1 MGVLA
6 RILMFPS
13 AEVKLENFAIL
24 GKLVEEKHPIEY
36 GSIHLYNKKYEL
48 DKKIRLLFK
57 VSVQNRLQT
66 YYVSDVYK
74 IDIDGPVE
82 HDSLEGMFKVK
93 ERGEVQ
99 LVHFLKPPVENVAI
113 MTTEHRASTIMYA
126 LKALGKQGFLPIE
139 SYIELPKGKKAVDVL
154 KEFGNIGWVYVGD
167 IPDAHLRGA
176 GLHGSQLQNSEVLED
191 LVIRGGKIKAAIIEH
206 RERGVKVVVSEKGA
220 IFSQRRLDITV
231 MANIVMEIISIML
244 KYKLIQYKSHP

>member
-1 MGVLA
+1 
-6 RILMFPS
+6 MFPS
-13 AEVKLENFAIL
+13 AEVKSKNFTIL
-24 GKLVEEKHPIEY
+24 GKLIEENHPIEY
-36 GSIHLYNKKYEL
+36 GSIHLYNKKYGL
-48 DKKIRLLFK
+48 DKTIRLLFK

-66 YYVSDVYK
+66 YYDSVVSDVYK
-74 IDIDGPVE
+74 IDIDVPVE

-139 SYIELPKGKKAVDVL
+139 SYIELPRGKKAVEVL
-154 KEFGNIGWVYVGD
+154 KEFGNIGWVYVGE

-176 GLHGSQLQNSEVLED
+176 GLHGSKLQNSEVLED
-191 LVIRGGKIKAAIIEH
+191 LVIRGGKIKAAVIEH
-206 RERGVKVVVSEKGA
+206 RERGVKVIVSEKGA
-220 IFSQRRLDITV
+220 IYSQRQLDITW
-231 MANIVMEIISIML
+231 MASTVMEIISIML
-244 KYKLIQYKSHP
+244 KYNLIKYKSHP